1 MGISM
6 KTYSENRFCV
16 YLHRRKDNGI
26 CFYIGS
32 GNNERPNKKIGRN
45 SKWKEIAINTDYYI
59 EYLATELTRNK
70 AIELENW
77 YLENPDIS
85 WQLVNIA
92 GPANNRD
99 LIYEELLKYICY
111 SETSETYLVWNKANS
126 ERALPGRKVG
136 YKNPDGY
143 YRVLLNS
150 KKYLAHR
157 LVWVLYNKK
166 NLSSD
171 LIINHIDGNKSNNHP
186 DNLEAVTQQIN
197 AIKRD
202 KLKLHKQK

>member
-1 MGISM
+1 MGINM

-16 YLHRRKDNGI
+16 YIHRRKDNDL

-32 GNNERPNKKIGRN
+32 GNEERPNKKIGRN
-45 SKWKEIAINTDYYI
+45 SKWKEITANTDYYV
-59 EYLATELTRNK
+59 EYLATGLTRNK

-85 WQLVNIA
+85 WNLINVA
-92 GPANNRD
+92 GPSINKD
-99 LIYEELLKYICY
+99 LIYKELLEYICY
-111 SETSETYLVWNKANS
+111 SESSETYLVWNKVNS
-126 ERALPGRKVG
+126 KRALPGRKVG

-143 YRVLLNS
+143 YRVLLNG

-157 LVWVLYNKK
+157 LIWVLYNKK

-186 DNLEAVTQQIN
+186 HNLEAVTQQIN

-202 KLKLHKQK
+202 KLKLHKQN